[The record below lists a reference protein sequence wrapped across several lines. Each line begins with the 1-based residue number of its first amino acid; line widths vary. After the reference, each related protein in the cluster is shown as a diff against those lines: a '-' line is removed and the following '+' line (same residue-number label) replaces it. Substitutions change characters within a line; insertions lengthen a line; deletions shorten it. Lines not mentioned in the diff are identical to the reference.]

1 MARSPRNVEVV
12 EGMVAPGM
20 IVSLE
25 MLARRPRWEGVLR
38 RVWKALWSSSE
49 AGVGVS

>member
-1 MARSPRNVEVV
+1 M

-20 IVSLE
+20 MVSLE
-25 MLARRPRWEGVLR
+25 MLARMPRWEGVLR
-38 RVWKALWSSSE
+38 RVWKALWSSAV

>member
-1 MARSPRNVEVV
+1 MERMVV
-12 EGMVAPGM
+12 PGM
-20 IVSLE
+20 MVSLE

-38 RVWKALWSSSE
+38 KVWKALWSSAE